1 MHCDCLQGAC
11 SCVESR
17 ASRHIRKLVCTRF
30 PSQYND
36 VVLVL
41 EGKLVIGLRF
51 NIVCHSEL
59 VLVLEENL
67 LDLRFTL
74 RCNEFVGNTLVL
86 VLQGKLACTGF
97 PYSEMLF

>member
-17 ASRHIRKLVCTRF
+17 ASRHIRKLACTIF
-30 PSQYND
+30 PSRYNV

-41 EGKLVIGLRF
+41 EGKLEIALWF

-59 VLVLEENL
+59 VLLLEENL
-67 LDLRFTL
+67 LDLRFT
-74 RCNEFVGNTLVL
+74 
-86 VLQGKLACTGF
+86 
-97 PYSEMLF
+97 

>member
-17 ASRHIRKLVCTRF
+17 SSRHIRKLVCTIF
-30 PSQYND
+30 PSRYNV

-41 EGKLVIGLRF
+41 EGKIVIALRF

-59 VLVLEENL
+59 VLVLEENI
-67 LDLRFTL
+67 LDLRFT
-74 RCNEFVGNTLVL
+74 
-86 VLQGKLACTGF
+86 
-97 PYSEMLF
+97 